1 MFVFMLRA
9 IAAGLSMKLIVT
21 FETASLEQFSDSLK
35 IVSDGN
41 YTIDVPLF
49 AYPP

>member
-1 MFVFMLRA
+1 
-9 IAAGLSMKLIVT
+9 MKLVVT
-21 FETASLEQFSDSLK
+21 FETASLETYQDSLK

-41 YTIDVPLF
+41 YTIDIPLF